1 MPKPNKQTIIDL
13 LIKEI
18 EQGKERGKLLAIF
31 SKKWQLSQRTFDR
44 YWKVA
49 NEQHVVRQ
57 QAIKTEL
64 DKQDIELAK
73 DARKRAIMSVIE
85 RKEYLTKIVN
95 GEILIKKPIVTKDG
109 IKNVPFEPD
118 HTERLRALAE
128 LNKMDGDY
136 APGRQK
142 IEVETPNAINITRT
156 VITKKI

>member
-57 QAIKTEL
+57 QAIKAEL

-73 DARKRAIMSVIE
+73 DARKRAIMTAIQRQE
-85 RKEYLTKIVN
+85 LLTQIAKGDVTV
-95 GEILIKKPIVTKDG
+95 KKPVVIAGAVKL
-109 IKNVPFEPD
+109 VPVEPD
-118 HTERLRALAE
+118 HTDRINAMKE
-128 LNKMDGDY
+128 LNKMDGSYSPDKTEHTFNGGL
-136 APGRQK
+136 PSWLK
-142 IEVETPNAINITRT
+142 P
-156 VITKKI
+156 K